1 MEEKNLEEKY
11 EERKKEWFSNVY
23 SGDKEKEITFRSIVL
38 GLVIGAILSL
48 SNLYVGFKTGWS
60 LGVTITAAIMSF
72 ALFKTLRKILPFLF
86 KKDMG
91 ILELNILQTTSS
103 ACAFIASAG
112 LVSAVPALLM
122 VSGRALSNFYLI
134 LWVMTILYLGLF
146 MAIPM
151 KRQMIDVE
159 DLKFPTGFAT
169 SEVLKGMYAK
179 GEDALKKARGL
190 FIALGVGVV
199 IAWLRDGIIGFP
211 IFVKGKIFKN
221 MGIWQWKKIL
231 PSIPATFGST
241 SLTSMSIPLSR
252 LTLSFEGSFIMMGA
266 GAIMGIRAGA
276 SLLLGALIGYGIL
289 SPIAIHR
296 GDIVHDPSAITST
309 YSFTS
314 SPKIYAAKDLVTPL
328 EIKKGS
334 VISISI
340 EEEGKEPLLIARKWE
355 RDILFKNKKELLEHL
370 NSAKTESNN
379 DNPFFNRVEFCYDSS
394 INRLFLT
401 SSIQNRKSLTIKI
414 LGENN
419 NPFNFEAESKNVN
432 LKYPL
437 TFPEG
442 CEFSFRIGSASGPVS
457 KLDDEILTLKLNKET
472 TVSSDE
478 DLLNLLNSEILPS
491 GDKNPFYGK
500 ITFSFSKGCLIAKAF
515 NLTKWDSEI
524 ESVLSN
530 GNEILGLSA
539 GLKNAQHYGGFK
551 NIVKWLM
558 WPGVAMMVAAG
569 LLSFFMQWRTVLRAF
584 KGMTNLFKNS
594 KNLQVDEASKVD
606 IPAWWFVFGFF
617 VFGVIATFLQI
628 HLFNITWWMGVFAVL
643 MTFFLAI
650 VACRATGETDI
661 TPVGAMGKITQLLYG
676 AIAPGN
682 MVANLMTANVT
693 GGAATSS
700 ADLLQSLKCG
710 YRIGASPKKQFLAMM
725 LGVIGGAMVCVP
737 VYNILIPNAD
747 VLGSDKLPAP
757 AAQTWAGV
765 AILLSKGLNALPLSA
780 RWGLLWGA
788 LFGLIVTLIE
798 RNFPKIR
805 NFLPS
810 PTAMGIAFVIPAFNS
825 ISMFLGALIA
835 YILEKI
841 KPELSENYT
850 VPVASGL
857 IAGESIMG
865 ILIAILIAF
874 QFM

>member
-1 MEEKNLEEKY
+1 MEEKSIETSQEN
-11 EERKKEWFSNVY
+11 RKKDWLENVY
-23 SGDKEKEITFRSIVL
+23 RGGKEKEITLRAIIL
-38 GLVIGAILSL
+38 GLLIGAVLSL

-72 ALFKTLRKILPFLF
+72 ALFKTLKKILPFLF
-86 KKDMG
+86 KRDMG

-122 VSGRALSNFYLI
+122 VSGKALTNFYLV

-190 FIALGVGVV
+190 FIALGIGVV
-199 IAWLRDGIIGFP
+199 IAWLRDGIIGYP
-211 IFVKGKIFKN
+211 MVVKGRILKS
-221 MGIWQWKKIL
+221 MGVWQWKKLL
-231 PSIPATFGST
+231 PSIPATFGPA
-241 SLTSMSIPLSR
+241 SLSIMTIPLSR
-252 LTLSFEGSFIMMGA
+252 LTLSFEGSFIMLGA

-276 SLLLGALIGYGIL
+276 SLLAGALIGYGIL
-289 SPIAIHR
+289 SPIAIQR
-296 GDIVHDPSAITST
+296 GDIVHEPPSLSSV
-309 YSFTS
+309 YSFVGK
-314 SPKIYAAKDLVTPL
+314 PKIYAKSDLIIPF
-328 EIKKGS
+328 EIKKDTTF
-334 VISISI
+334 SILI
-340 EEEGKEPLLIARKWE
+340 EEEGREPFLIARRWE
-355 RDILFKNKKELLEHL
+355 KDIVFKKRKELLNHL
-370 NSAKTESNN
+370 NSPKTENG
-379 DNPFFNRVEFCYDSS
+379 DENPFYEKVEFSYDSS
-394 INRLFLT
+394 VNRLFLT
-401 SSIQNRKSLTIKI
+401 SKNESKRSIKI
-414 LGENN
+414 KVIEK
-419 NPFNFEAESKNVN
+419 NPFDFSPLSENRALRFPLNFPA
-432 LKYPL
+432 
-437 TFPEG
+437 G
-442 CEFSFRIGSASGPVS
+442 CDFSFKIGSAKGAKGVI
-457 KLDDEILTLKLNKET
+457 EEETLTVKLNKEI
-472 TVSSDE
+472 TVLSE
-478 DLLNLLNSEILPS
+478 KELLEILNSKTLPD
-491 GDKNPFYGK
+491 GQENPFYEK
-500 ITFSFSKGCLIAKAF
+500 ISFSVAKGFLVAKAF
-515 NLTKWDSEI
+515 KLTQWDSQI
-524 ESVLSN
+524 ESLESK
-530 GNEILGLSA
+530 GNRILGITV
-539 GLKNAQHYGGFK
+539 GQKNSQRYGGFK
-551 NIVKWLM
+551 NIVRWLM

-569 LLSFFMQWRTVLRAF
+569 LLSFFMQWKTVLRAF
-584 KGMTNLFKNS
+584 KGLSTLFKG
-594 KNLQVDEASKVD
+594 KNGEEVDKASKVD
-606 IPAWWFVFGFF
+606 IPPSWFILGFF
-617 VFGVIATFLQI
+617 AFGVVATFLQI
-628 HLFNITWWMGVFAVL
+628 HLFGIVWWMGLFAVL

-725 LGVIGGAMVCVP
+725 LGVVGGALVCVP
-737 VYNILIPNAD
+737 VYNILIPSAD
-747 VLGSDKLPAP
+747 VIGTDKLPAP

-765 AILLSKGLNALPLSA
+765 AILLSKGLTALPLSA
-780 RWGLLWGA
+780 RWGLFWGA
-788 LFGLIVTLIE
+788 IFGILITLLEKI
-798 RNFPKIR
+798 FPKMR
-805 NFLPS
+805 SYLPS

-825 ISMFLGALIA
+825 VSMFLGALIA
-835 YILEKI
+835 YILEKRKKEI
-841 KPELSENYT
+841 SDNFT

-865 ILIAILIAF
+865 ILVAILVAF